1 MLISPPH
8 NDDDD
13 DGSMLSRQF
22 SKGAPGSASA
32 VDWEFRRGG
41 GGDDDDADDDDGG
54 GGDVVIQSRM
64 IVTIPMMTMK
74 RRFRPELPSDNLA
87 ARAQAGMEGN
97 VDHMR
102 KEELM
107 KYA

>member
-1 MLISPPH
+1 
-8 NDDDD
+8 
-13 DGSMLSRQF
+13 MLSRQF

-32 VDWEFRRGG
+32 VDWEFRRVG

-54 GGDVVIQSRM
+54 GDVVIQPRM

-74 RRFRPELPSDNLA
+74 RRFRLELPSDNLA

>member
-1 MLISPPH
+1 
-8 NDDDD
+8 
-13 DGSMLSRQF
+13 MLSRQF

-97 VDHMR
+97 GSR
-102 KEELM
+102 LQGSGGGS
-107 KYA
+107 AGAFSSTRG